1 MKSVFDFSYDASE
14 ELWVSEIGCTI
25 GFGFDARGVCE
36 KGYCFL
42 RFFVDFPFLGGVIW
56 MPISLNFFMKY
67 SSSGSLVFF
76 MFFIPHGFFMF
87 MSQSL
92 FCFHSWDTYSMS
104 CHKRSREIVLRC
116 SLSSRIFR
124 ISYIRRSLVG

>member
-1 MKSVFDFSYDASE
+1 MKFVFEYSYDASE

-76 MFFIPHGFFMF
+76 MFFIPHGF
-87 MSQSL
+87 L
-92 FCFHSWDTYSMS
+92 CS
-104 CHKRSREIVLRC
+104 CHNLCFAST
-116 SLSSRIFR
+116 
-124 ISYIRRSLVG
+124 VGTLIICRVTRGAER